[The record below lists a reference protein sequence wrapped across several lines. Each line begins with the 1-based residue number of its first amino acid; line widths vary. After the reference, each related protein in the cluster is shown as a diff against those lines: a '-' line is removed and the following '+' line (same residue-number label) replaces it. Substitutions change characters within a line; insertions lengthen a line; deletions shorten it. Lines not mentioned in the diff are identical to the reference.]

1 MSLGTVYEGSDS
13 NLEETLTEDERQ
25 LYGRLADVLVPEAEG
40 MPSATQSEVHVRW
53 VDDAL
58 RARPDL
64 RPLLREALQL
74 AGDLPAEEAVEML
87 NREHSPLFDALGTV
101 TAGAY
106 FLSPDIKQRIGYPGQ
121 VPQPIEDDVDT
132 YVDLLQ
138 NVAER
143 GPIYREAPAESAA
156 ERR

>member
-1 MSLGTVYEGSDS
+1 MSLGTVGEGSDPS
-13 NLEETLTEDERQ
+13 VDESLTADERQ
-25 LYGRLADVLVPEAEG
+25 RYGRLADVLVPDAEG
-40 MPSATQSEVHVRW
+40 MPSATQAEVHTRW

-64 RPLLREALQL
+64 RPPLREALQL

-87 NREHSPLFDALGTV
+87 NREHSSLFDALGTV

-106 FLSPDIKQRIGYPGQ
+106 FLNPDIKQRIGYPGQ

-143 GPIYREAPAESAA
+143 GPIYREAPAESTADQ
-156 ERR
+156 R

>member
-1 MSLGTVYEGSDS
+1 MSLGTVYEGSDP
-13 NLEETLTEDERQ
+13 NLDETLTDDERQ
-25 LYGRLADVLVPEAEG
+25 RYGRLADVLVPDAEG
-40 MPSATQSEVHVRW
+40 MPSATQAEVHTRW

-64 RPLLREALQL
+64 RPSLREALQL
-74 AGDLPAEEAVEML
+74 AGDLPAEEAVETL
-87 NREHSPLFDALGTV
+87 NREHPSIFDALGTV

-121 VPQPIEDDVDT
+121 VPQPVEDDVDS
-132 YVDLLQ
+132 YIDLLQ

-143 GPIYREAPAESAA
+143 GPIYREAPAESTA
-156 ERR
+156 EPR